1 VVVRCAG
8 LAAHGLG
15 MGLHGIVGA
24 VVIPYAVAWW
34 F

>member
-1 VVVRCAG
+1 VHPEAG
-8 LAAHGLG
+8 AYASLG